1 MKLSS
6 LFKAN
11 KKPVRLIGNFDGFR
25 DGKICG
31 WSATNSFE
39 ISQVKVAIDNKS
51 IFEGESRD
59 YREDLEKNSIGNGY
73 HAFQIDIPIEFR
85 SGKKHVATVDA
96 FFGEKIQKLAACEF
110 IVINGTAY
118 SVPNEQ
124 AEVKSHLDRIQGANI
139 KGWVF
144 IDDVEKHAPYIELF
158 IDKKR
163 IAIVQADGYREDLKK
178 AGISDGKVAFSH
190 EIPDLFFDGK
200 PHAVEARV
208 LGTGKL
214 LHGSPKKFS
223 MDKKPV
229 PAVQKTAVA
238 QSNKQAEPKKNT
250 QPATSN
256 AGINRKD
263 YRANI
268 DNLKNGKIICGWAT
282 DFKNKSLDVEVYLDD
297 KLIGEV
303 TAGAFRG
310 DLKDAGIND
319 GYAAFEFMPPAN
331 IFDGE
336 KHSVALK
343 AKTTKEIIAL
353 RKEVEFKNDRTYK
366 DYHEYLR
373 WSFFNKEIYA
383 PFSEEDK
390 RVLSYMDWY
399 TKRQTEKLKKDFK
412 KKQQPLVSIIMPTY
426 KRADSIALAI
436 DSVLQQ
442 SFENWELVIV
452 DDGGND
458 GTDKVIDGYK
468 DSRIKYEC
476 LETNQ
481 GVSAARNRALS
492 NASGE
497 LICYLDSDNTWHQD
511 YLLIMAGLFC
521 EKPDFDSAFSAQY
534 LFKKGQ
540 DKPYA
545 MRYGLFNKTLLLNRN
560 YIDMNCFMHR
570 RSLYDNLG
578 GFDQNLRRL
587 VDWDLIIRYTEEK
600 KPYAVPAILSD
611 YFFNDGEETI
621 TVSESLSDAQQ
632 GLQNKNIDNNLFYH
646 LDHEK
651 VAYQHDGGETSTP
664 LTNVSSGTTS
674 SSSNFKV
681 RVRSKQKLKAS
692 IVIVSFNIPKLFE
705 ECLDSI
711 IKTVD
716 LNKTEIILVD
726 NCSDEDTVK
735 LLKLYDEKYSQIK
748 LHLNTYN
755 YGFTHAVNQGIEM
768 ADKDSNIVLLN
779 NDAIATE
786 GWLTAMEK
794 VVLQDN
800 TVGIVSPQQVL
811 LPKTRTMN
819 QHVPFAN
826 PVRELDV
833 TVSYH
838 HDNLIHNGEQ
848 SPSHNLDVHFIPF
861 FCVYITREM
870 INHVGVLDA
879 ELGRHYRSDR
889 LYCNAVIQYAK
900 KRIVFAPESKLYHLH
915 QQSTSNLKKKDNK
928 EYARMFTL
936 NSWDKDSDYK
946 KPLWDE

>member
-1 MKLSS
+1 MKLSN

-11 KKPVRLIGNFDGFR
+11 KKPIRLIGCFDGFR
-25 DGKICG
+25 GDKICG
-31 WSATNSFE
+31 WSATDCFKTA
-39 ISQVKVAIDNKS
+39 QVKIVIDDKV
-51 IFEGESRD
+51 IFDGESSEYRD
-59 YREDLEKNSIGNGY
+59 DLEKNAIGSGH
-73 HAFQIDIPIEFR
+73 HAFNIDIPVEFR
-85 SGKKHVATVDA
+85 SGKRHVTTVETA
-96 FFGEKIQKLAACEF
+96 FEDKVKKLAACEF
-110 IVINGTAY
+110 TIVNGVAY
-118 SVPNEQ
+118 PVPSKQ
-124 AEVKSHLDRIQGANI
+124 AQAKSHLDRIQGANI
-139 KGWVF
+139 KGWAF
-144 IDDVEKHAPYIELF
+144 IDDTERHAPYVELF

-163 IAIVQADGYREDLKK
+163 IAIVQAGNYREDLKK
-178 AGISDGKVAFSH
+178 AGISDGNVAFSH
-190 EIPDLFFDGK
+190 EIPDQYFDGK
-200 PHAVEARV
+200 PHTVEARI
-208 LGTGKL
+208 LGTGKI

-229 PAVQKTAVA
+229 AVVKKEVA
-238 QSNKQAEPKKNT
+238 PTPEKQSKPVAAN
-250 QPATSN
+250 S
-256 AGINRKD
+256 GINRKD

-268 DNLKNGKIICGWAT
+268 DSLKNGKIICGWAT
-282 DFKNKSLDVEVYLDD
+282 DFKNKSLDVEIYLDD
-297 KLIGEV
+297 KLIGET

-310 DLKDAGIND
+310 DLKDAKIND

-331 IFDGE
+331 VFDGK
-336 KHSVALK
+336 KHTVSLK
-343 AKTTKEIIAL
+343 AKATKELIAL
-353 RKEVEFKNDRTYK
+353 RKEIEFKNDRTYK

-373 WSFFNKEIYA
+373 WSYFNKEIYA

-399 TKRQTEKLKKDFK
+399 TKRQTDNLKKYFK
-412 KKQQPLVSIIMPTY
+412 KKQQPLVSIVMPTY

-442 SFENWELVIV
+442 SYQNWELVIV

-458 GTDKVIDGYK
+458 GTDKVIESYK
-468 DSRIKYEC
+468 DSRIRYEC

-492 NASGE
+492 NATGE

-521 EKPDFDSAFSAQY
+521 EKPEFDSAFSAQY

-540 DKPYA
+540 EKPYA

-600 KPYAVPAILSD
+600 RPYAVPAILSD

-621 TVSESLSDAQQ
+621 TVSESLSNALE

-664 LTNVSSGTTS
+664 LTNVSSHMVSAS
-674 SSSNFKV
+674 SDYKV
-681 RVRSKQKLKAS
+681 RIRSKQKLKAS
-692 IVIVSFNIPKLFE
+692 IVIVSFNIPKLFK

-726 NCSDEDTVK
+726 NCSDEETVN
-735 LLKLYDEKYSQIK
+735 LLKLYNEKYSQIK

-768 ADKDSNIVLLN
+768 ADKNSNIVLLN

-794 VVLQDN
+794 VVLQDDS
-800 TVGIVSPQQVL
+800 VGIISPQQVL

-848 SPSHNLDVHFIPF
+848 SPS
-861 FCVYITREM
+861 
-870 INHVGVLDA
+870 A
-879 ELGRHYRSDR
+879 
-889 LYCNAVIQYAK
+889 AK
-900 KRIVFAPESKLYHLH
+900 L
-915 QQSTSNLKKKDNK
+915 
-928 EYARMFTL
+928 
-936 NSWDKDSDYK
+936 
-946 KPLWDE
+946 

>member
-1 MKLSS
+1 MKLSK
-6 LFKAN
+6 LFKTAS
-11 KKPVRLIGNFDGFR
+11 KPVRLIGHFDGFR
-25 DGKICG
+25 GGAICG
-31 WSATNSFE
+31 WAATNTFKTA
-39 ISQVKVAIDNKS
+39 QVEVKIDEQVVFNS
-51 IFEGESRD
+51 ESAA
-59 YREDLEKNSIGNGY
+59 YREDLEKNSIGNGQ
-73 HAFQIDIPIEFR
+73 HAFSVDIPVEFR
-85 SGKKHVATVDA
+85 KGKRHALSVVSSVEDKT
-96 FFGEKIQKLAACEF
+96 QKLASTEF
-110 IVINGTAY
+110 TVINGVAY
-118 SVPNEQ
+118 PVA
-124 AEVKSHLDRIQGANI
+124 AETVEMRSHLDRIQGANV
-139 KGWVF
+139 KGWAL
-144 IDDVEKHAPYIELF
+144 VEPVEQNKPYIELF
-158 IDKKR
+158 IDKKL
-163 IAIVQADGYREDLKK
+163 IGIVEAGGYREDLKK
-178 AGISDGKVAFSH
+178 AGISDGKVAFNCD
-190 EIPDLFFDGK
+190 IPDRFFDGK
-200 PHAVEARV
+200 QHTVEARL
-208 LGTGKL
+208 LGTKKAL
-214 LHGSPKKFS
+214 NGSPKKFS
-223 MDKKPV
+223 MAKKPV
-229 PAVQKTAVA
+229 AVKKTVVA
-238 QSNKQAEPKKNT
+238 QEKKQPVKPSADL
-250 QPATSN
+250 
-256 AGINRKD
+256 GINRKD

-268 DNLKNGKIICGWAT
+268 DSLKNGKIICGWAT

-310 DLKDAGIND
+310 DLKDAGINE

-331 IFDGE
+331 VFDGK
-336 KHSVALK
+336 KHTVSLK
-343 AKTTKEIIAL
+343 AKATKALIAV
-353 RKEVEFKNDRTYK
+353 RKDIEFKNDRTYK

-373 WSFFNKEIYA
+373 WSYFNKEIYA
-383 PFSEEDK
+383 PFAEVDK

-399 TKRQTEKLKKDFK
+399 TKKQTEKLTSYFK
-412 KKQQPLVSIIMPTY
+412 KNKQPLVSIIMPTY
-426 KRADSIALAI
+426 KRADSIGLAI
-436 DSVLQQ
+436 DSVLKQ
-442 SFENWELVIV
+442 SYQNWELVVV

-458 GTDKVIDGYK
+458 STDKVIEAYK
-468 DSRIKYEC
+468 DSRIKYES
-476 LETNQ
+476 LDSNQ

-492 NASGE
+492 NATGE

-521 EKPDFDSAFSAQY
+521 EKPEFDSAFSAQY

-540 DKPYA
+540 EKPYA

-587 VDWDLIIRYTEEK
+587 VDWDLMIRYTEAK
-600 KPYAVPAILSD
+600 RPYAVPAILSD

-621 TVSESLSDAQQ
+621 TVSESLNDALEGMQK
-632 GLQNKNIDNNLFYH
+632 KNVENNLFYH

-651 VAYQHDGGETSTP
+651 VGYQHDGGETSTP
-664 LTNVSSGTTS
+664 LMNVASKSA
-674 SSSNFKV
+674 SSNSGFKV
-681 RVRSKQKLKAS
+681 RVKAKQKLKAS
-692 IVIVSFNIPKLFE
+692 IVIVSFNIPKLFK

-726 NCSDEDTVK
+726 NCSDDETVK

-794 VVLQDN
+794 VVLQDKD
-800 TVGIVSPQQVL
+800 VGIVAPQQVL
-811 LPKTRTMN
+811 LSKTRTMN

-826 PVRELDV
+826 PGRELDV

-848 SPSHNLDVHFIPF
+848 SSSHNLDVHFIPF

-870 INHVGVLDA
+870 IDEVGMLDA

-889 LYCNAVIQYAK
+889 LYCNSVIQYAK

-915 QQSTSNLKKKDNK
+915 QQSTSSLKKKNDK
-928 EYARMFTL
+928 EYKEMFSQNT
-936 NSWDKDSDYK
+936 WG
-946 KPLWDE
+946 DENLYRTPIWEL